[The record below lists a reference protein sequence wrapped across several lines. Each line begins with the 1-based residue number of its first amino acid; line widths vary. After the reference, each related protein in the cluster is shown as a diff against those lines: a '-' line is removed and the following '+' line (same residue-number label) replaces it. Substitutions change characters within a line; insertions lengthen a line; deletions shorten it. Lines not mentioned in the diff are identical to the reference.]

1 MVAGLDVVLGLV
13 SEAAVR
19 SSKSYRQSLNAYF
32 ARISH
37 GTQPSTPL
45 IDLFNI
51 QHQVVLLVVANSIYL
66 LVTVLLF
73 NMMRK
78 RSKGY
83 HLRWLLLSYDA
94 INVCLAGYI
103 AISTL
108 QYKLGYGGGMLIC
121 NSISNELEALRIL
134 PVFILFYVQKFFE
147 FFDTWFFVLRKS
159 ARQVS
164 FLHLFHHSSITI
176 VVGFILP
183 FGRYSNTLKYTVHY
197 HYFI

>member
-1 MVAGLDVVLGLV
+1 MFAGLDVVLGLV

-32 ARISH
+32 ARVES
-37 GTQPSTPL
+37 GTQPSTPF

-51 QHQVVLLVVANSIYL
+51 QHQIVLLIVANSIYL

-73 NMMRK
+73 HMMR
-78 RSKGY
+78 RRGKGY
-83 HLRWLLLSYDA
+83 HVRWLLLLYDA
-94 INVCLAGYI
+94 INVYLAGYI
-103 AISTL
+103 AFSTL
-108 QYKLGYGGGMLIC
+108 QYKLSYGGGMLIC
-121 NSISNELEALRIL
+121 NSISNEVEALAIL
-134 PVFILFYVQKFFE
+134 PVFVLFYLQKFFE

-159 ARQVS
+159 SRQVS

-183 FGRYSNTLKYTVHY
+183 FGEQS
-197 HYFI
+197 FINLQVISSLHK